1 MKHWNLKISTRMND
15 NVVKQ
20 KWTILRDVF
29 RRELKKHLCGI
40 PGGPDGQ
47 TISYKSRWIYFPH
60 MLFLK
65 DVMQVSENPDEDEP
79 FSSIFFVKSEELDD
93 AELKENYSSS
103 ETAQFS
109 LVSEIRAPSEVASQ
123 NSVHD
128 KSIFETQD
136 TEAHDTVPEKS
147 TMTRKRTCEFPIEN
161 ELMNTKKQK
170 FSSDKTVKYDMCDH
184 TKVDDDY
191 HFLMSL
197 LPFLRKTPESQ
208 KLQLRMRLIRAVQG
222 GSESDT

>member
-1 MKHWNLKISTRMND
+1 MSD
-15 NVVKQ
+15 VAGNVVKQ
-20 KWTILRDVF
+20 KWAILRDVF

-65 DVMQVSENPDEDEP
+65 DVMQVSENTDEDEQ
-79 FSSIFFVKSEELDD
+79 FSSMFFVKSEDIDDTELN
-93 AELKENYSSS
+93 ENYSSS

-109 LVSEIRAPSEVASQ
+109 LVSEIHEPSEVVSQ
-123 NSVHD
+123 DSVRD
-128 KSIFETQD
+128 ESILETQD
-136 TEAHDTVPEKS
+136 TEVRGAAPENS

-161 ELMNTKKQK
+161 ELMNTKKQI
-170 FSSDKTVKYDMCDH
+170 FSNDKTVRCDTGDH

-208 KLQLRMRLIRAVQG
+208 KLKLRMRLIQALQG
-222 GSESDT
+222 DSDSDT

>member
-1 MKHWNLKISTRMND
+1 
-15 NVVKQ
+15 VKQ
-20 KWTILRDVF
+20 KWAILRDVF

-47 TISYKSRWIYFPH
+47 TISYKSRWVYFPH

-65 DVMQVSENPDEDEP
+65 DVMQVSEIGDEDES
-79 FSSIFFVKSEELDD
+79 FSSTFFVKSEDLDD
-93 AELKENYSSS
+93 TELKENYSSS
-103 ETAQFS
+103 ETAQLP
-109 LVSEIRAPSEVASQ
+109 LVSEIHAPSEVASQ
-123 NSVHD
+123 DRVRD
-128 KSIFETQD
+128 ESILETQD
-136 TEAHDTVPEKS
+136 TKAHDTAPENS

-161 ELMNTKKQK
+161 ELRNTKKQI
-170 FSSDKTVKYDMCDH
+170 FSGDKTVKHDVCHH
-184 TKVDDDY
+184 TKVDDDDY

-222 GSESDT
+222 ECESNT